1 MVRYSVQNN
10 SEESRFLYYFNQRN
24 KKDKTF
30 RGSEVIHNK
39 ETDNQTNRKT
49 DTQIIR
55 LRDGQTEKKVY
66 NSIRRSVTQSAAL

>member
-24 KKDKTF
+24 KKDKTV
-30 RGSEVIHNK
+30 RGSEAIHNK

-55 LRDGQTEKKVY
+55 LRDGQTEK
-66 NSIRRSVTQSAAL
+66 RSTTQSVGL